1 MARGDLTDAQW
12 AWISRYLPIS
22 DLGRL
27 PLNLRKQIDGVNWR
41 FRAGSPWRDVPERY
55 GKWATV
61 YDLHRRYC
69 ENGTWLAILLGILG
83 DAEEMGEIDWF
94 VSVDST
100 TVRAHQHA
108 SGAVVDERELQAA
121 LDWLD
126 AKANPANQKS
136 NLPGQMEPLAAYSR
150 TIPPNLSTTVAVN
163 SANAVKR
170 GRARR
175 SSAAPGEG

>member
-12 AWISRYLPIS
+12 EWMRRYVPVS
-22 DLGRL
+22 PLGRL
-27 PLNLRKQIDGVNWR
+27 PRNLRKQIDGVNWR
-41 FRAGSPWRDVPERY
+41 FRTGSPWRDVPERY

-69 ENGTWLAILLGILG
+69 ENGTWLAILLGILA

-108 SGAVVDERELQAA
+108 SGAA
-121 LDWLD
+121 DWLD
-126 AKANPANQKS
+126 AKANPANQKT
-136 NLPGQMEPLAAYSR
+136 NLLGQMEPLAAYSR
-150 TIPPNLSTTVAVN
+150 TIPANLSTVN
-163 SANAVKR
+163 AASSANAAKP

-175 SSAAPGEG
+175 NSAAPEAD

>member
-12 AWISRYLPIS
+12 EWIRRYVPVS
-22 DLGRL
+22 ALGRL
-27 PLNLRKQIDGVNWR
+27 PRHLREQIDGVNWR
-41 FRAGSPWRDVPERY
+41 FRTGSPWRDIPERY

-69 ENGTWLAILLGILG
+69 ENGTWLAILLGILA
-83 DAEEMGEIDWF
+83 DAEEMGDIDWF

-108 SGAVVDERELQAA
+108 SGAVVSDQDLRAA
-121 LDWLD
+121 LDWLN
-126 AKANPANQKS
+126 AKANPANQKT

-150 TIPPNLSTTVAVN
+150 TIPPMLSGPKAAS
-163 SANAVKR
+163 SASAARR

-175 SSAAPGEG
+175 SSAGLEAD

>member
-12 AWISRYLPIS
+12 EWMRRYVPVS
-22 DLGRL
+22 PLGRL
-27 PLNLRKQIDGVNWR
+27 PRNLRKQIDGVNWR
-41 FRAGSPWRDVPERY
+41 FRTGSPWRDLPERY

-61 YDLHRRYC
+61 YGLHRRYC
-69 ENGTWLAILLGILG
+69 ENGTWLAILLGILA
-83 DAEEMGEIDWF
+83 DAEELGEIDWF

-108 SGAVVDERELQAA
+108 SGAAVGEAELRAA

-126 AKANPANQKS
+126 AKANPASQNT
-136 NLPGQMEPLAAYSR
+136 NLPGRTEPLAAYSR
-150 TIPPNLSTTVAVN
+150 TIPPGLSGP
-163 SANAVKR
+163 NAASGAGGARR

-175 SSAAPGEG
+175 SSAAPAAD

>member
-12 AWISRYLPIS
+12 EWISRYVPVS

-27 PLNLRKQIDGVNWR
+27 PRNLRKQIDGVNWR
-41 FRAGSPWRDVPERY
+41 FRTGSPWRDVPERY
-55 GKWATV
+55 GKWSAV

-69 ENGTWLAILLGILG
+69 KNGTWLAILLGIVA

-108 SGAVVDERELQAA
+108 SGAVVPEAELEAA
-121 LDWLD
+121 LAWLD
-126 AKANPANQKS
+126 AKANPANQTT
-136 NLPGQMEPLAAYSR
+136 NVEFIIHPMVPRRRR
-150 TIPPNLSTTVAVN
+150 TLTRKVVVN
-163 SANAVKR
+163 SADGAR
-170 GRARR
+170 PGHGRP
-175 SSAAPGEG
+175 SSAGPAAG

>member
-12 AWISRYLPIS
+12 AWIRRYVPVS

-27 PLNLRKQIDGVNWR
+27 PRNLRRQIDGVNWR
-41 FRAGSPWRDVPERY
+41 FRTGSPWRDVPQRY
-55 GKWATV
+55 GTWSAV

-69 ENGTWLAILLGILG
+69 KNGTWLAILLGIVA

-108 SGAVVDERELQAA
+108 SGAGVPQAELEAA
-121 LDWLD
+121 LAWLD
-126 AKANPANQKS
+126 AKANPVNQKTNVEFVIHPMAPRRPRTLTRKVVAS
-136 NLPGQMEPLAAYSR
+136 SADGARPG
-150 TIPPNLSTTVAVN
+150 
-163 SANAVKR
+163 R
-170 GRARR
+170 GRP
-175 SSAAPGEG
+175 SSAGPAVD

>member
-12 AWISRYLPIS
+12 AWKSRYPPIS

-41 FRAGSPWRDVPERY
+41 FRVGSPWRDVPERY

-108 SGAVVDERELQAA
+108 SGAVVDEAELRAA

-126 AKANPANQKS
+126 AKADPASQKS
-136 NLPGQMEPLAAYSR
+136 NLPGRMEPLAAYSR
-150 TIPPNLSTTVAVN
+150 TIPSNLSAM
-163 SANAVKR
+163 NAGNCENAERPGR
-170 GRARR
+170 GWR
-175 SSAAPGEG
+175 SSAAPEEG

>member
-1 MARGDLTDAQW
+1 MARGDLTDAHW
-12 AWISRYLPIS
+12 ARISRYLPIS

-41 FRAGSPWRDVPERY
+41 FRTGSPWRDVPERY

-69 ENGTWLAILLGILG
+69 RDGTWLSILLGIIA

-121 LDWLD
+121 LDWVD

-136 NLPGQMEPLAAYSR
+136 NVELVIHRPVPYLRRTLPTKSAAR
-150 TIPPNLSTTVAVN
+150 
-163 SANAVKR
+163 NAGGARPGR
-170 GRARR
+170 GRP
-175 SSAAPGEG
+175 SSAGPAAD

>member
-12 AWISRYLPIS
+12 EWIRRYVPVS
-22 DLGRL
+22 PLGRL
-27 PLNLRKQIDGVNWR
+27 PRNLRKQIDGVNWR
-41 FRAGSPWRDVPERY
+41 FRTGSPWRDVPERY

-61 YDLHRRYC
+61 YDLHQRYC
-69 ENGTWLAILLGILG
+69 ESGTWLAILLGIIA
-83 DAEEMGEIDWF
+83 DAEEMGEVDWF

-108 SGAVVDERELQAA
+108 SGAAVGEEELRAA

-126 AKANPANQKS
+126 AKANPANQKT
-136 NLPGQMEPLAAYSR
+136 NLPGQMEPLTAYSR
-150 TIPPNLSTTVAVN
+150 TIPPNLSTRNAVS
-163 SANAVKR
+163 SANAAKP

-175 SSAAPGEG
+175 NSAAPAED

>member
-12 AWISRYLPIS
+12 AWMRRYVPVS
-22 DLGRL
+22 ALGRL
-27 PLNLRKQIDGVNWR
+27 PRNLRRQIDGVNWR
-41 FRAGSPWRDVPERY
+41 FRTGSPWRDMPERY

-69 ENGTWLAILLGILG
+69 ENGTWLAILLGILA
-83 DAEEMGEIDWF
+83 DAEEIGEIDWF

-108 SGAVVDERELQAA
+108 SGAVVGDQDLRAA

-126 AKANPANQKS
+126 AKANPAKQKT
-136 NLPGQMEPLAAYSR
+136 NLPGRMEPLAAYSR
-150 TIPPNLSTTVAVN
+150 TIPPTLSRPNAAR
-163 SANAVKR
+163 SADGARR
-170 GRARR
+170 GRGRR
-175 SSAAPGEG
+175 SSAAPGAD

>member
-12 AWISRYLPIS
+12 DWIRRYVPVS
-22 DLGRL
+22 ALGRL
-27 PLNLRKQIDGVNWR
+27 PRNLRKQIDGVNYR
-41 FRAGSPWRDVPERY
+41 FRCGCPWRDVPERY

-61 YDLHRRYC
+61 YDLHRRYT
-69 ENGTWLAILLGILG
+69 ENGTWLAILLGILA

-108 SGAVVDERELQAA
+108 SGAAVGQARLQAA

-126 AKANPANQKS
+126 AKANPANQKT

-150 TIPPNLSTTVAVN
+150 TIPANLSTMNDAS
-163 SANAVKR
+163 SANAAKP

-175 SSAAPGEG
+175 NSAAPGED

>member
-12 AWISRYLPIS
+12 EWISRYVPIS

-27 PLNLRKQIDGVNWR
+27 PRNLRKQIDGVNWR
-41 FRAGSPWRDVPERY
+41 FRTGSPWRDVPERY

-69 ENGTWLAILLGILG
+69 ENGTWLAILLGIIG

-108 SGAVVDERELQAA
+108 SGAVVDEAEIQAA

-126 AKANPANQKS
+126 AKANPANQKT
-136 NLPGQMEPLAAYSR
+136 NVEFMIHPMMPYRRR
-150 TIPPNLSTTVAVN
+150 TPTRKVFVSSADGAKHGRGRRN
-163 SANAVKR
+163 SADP
-170 GRARR
+170 
-175 SSAAPGEG
+175 AAD